1 MSRDNYILTFEVNR
15 QKIIDYI
22 FHHIPKNEESLMDD
36 YFDNHEELAATV
48 EELLDFCL
56 EHQFNHFM
64 VQHFSKTGQS
74 ETLND
79 ILNDIDYCLEEIKIQ
94 TQRKTAKQA
103 PIVVKQNASFK
114 KLLASG
120 GKIFGKTIGK
130 ALFTFL
136 LVLNFWQTGGDYTN
150 SNLLKASQKE
160 EVKEMMI
167 LTNYQIQHMRVD
179 MLDDRPITDFI
190 TDVAIPSNFEM
201 HYFTED

>member
-1 MSRDNYILTFEVNR
+1 MSRDNYILTLEVNR

-22 FHHIPKNEESLMDD
+22 FHNIPKNEEYLMDN
-36 YFDNHEELAATV
+36 YFDKNEELAAIV
-48 EELLDFCL
+48 EDLLDFCL
-56 EHQFNHFM
+56 EHEFNYFL
-64 VQHFSKTGQS
+64 VQHYSKTGAS
-74 ETLND
+74 EGLND
-79 ILNDIDYCLEEIKIQ
+79 ILSDIDYYLEEIENQQKETVTKEQ
-94 TQRKTAKQA
+94 PTNVGQKD
-103 PIVVKQNASFK
+103 SFK
-114 KLLASG
+114 KLIAFG
-120 GKIFGKTIGK
+120 TKVFGKTITK
-130 ALFTFL
+130 ALFTCL
-136 LVLNFWQTGGDYTN
+136 LVLNFWQTGGDYSN

>member
-1 MSRDNYILTFEVNR
+1 VSRDNYIVTFEVNR

-22 FHHIPKNEESLMDD
+22 FHHIPKNEEHLMDD

-56 EHQFNHFM
+56 EHQFSHFM

-74 ETLND
+74 EALND
-79 ILNDIDYCLEEIKIQ
+79 ILNDIEYHLEEIKEQ
-94 TQRKTAKQA
+94 KQA
-103 PIVVKQNASFK
+103 IKENPVTVEHQDYFK
-114 KLLASG
+114 KIIAFG
-120 GKIFGKTIGK
+120 TTIFGKTITRTF
-130 ALFTFL
+130 FTLL

-150 SNLLKASQKE
+150 SNLLKASQRE

-190 TDVAIPSNFEM
+190 TDVAIPSDFEI